1 MKRTKYLL
9 STVLAVS
16 LLGFSSC
23 DDYLD
28 KLPDNRMELKSTDDV
43 SNLLVSAYSSRYPA
57 YLLEMYS
64 DNTDCIDNTGWTEA
78 DKFQGQAYRWEDITE
93 IQDDESPQ
101 ELWNA
106 YYKAISSANASIEY
120 IAKLSDTEKTEY
132 SAQLGEALL
141 CRAYGEFM
149 LSTVFCEAYDKSTAA
164 SKLGL
169 PYPEHTE
176 TVVGQK
182 YNRGTL
188 EDLYKN

>member
-43 SNLLVSAYSSRYPA
+43 SNLLVSAYSSHYPA

-64 DNTDCIDNTGWTEA
+64 DNTDCIDNTGWTEY

-93 IQDDESPQ
+93 IQDAESPQ

-120 IAKLSDTEKTEY
+120 IAKLSDTEKQSILLSWERLFSAVPTESLCFLPY
-132 SAQLGEALL
+132 SAMHMTKLPLPVNWVCL
-141 CRAYGEFM
+141 I
-149 LSTVFCEAYDKSTAA
+149 LSIRR
-164 SKLGL
+164 L
-169 PYPEHTE
+169 
-176 TVVGQK
+176 
-182 YNRGTL
+182 
-188 EDLYKN
+188 